1 MNKSLDSNSGERF
14 VHTAMKQLFHNNA
27 EIVSCTIND
36 VWNLEVKFINL
47 QLRLCVDIQID
58 VLFDLICLILL
69 LTFLFERY
77 LLDV

>member
-1 MNKSLDSNSGERF
+1 
-14 VHTAMKQLFHNNA
+14 MKQLFHNNA